1 MNQMKKSG
9 LFILG
14 HVLKGS
20 MEDDL
25 LVGNYHTTYQAW
37 LKLVDLAKVKAFVEV
52 TISPSM
58 THAIATLIQVS

>member
-1 MNQMKKSG
+1 MN
-9 LFILG
+9 
-14 HVLKGS
+14 GS

-37 LKLVDLAKVKAFVEV
+37 LKLVDLARVKAFVEV

-58 THAIATLIQVS
+58 SHAIATLIQVVVS